1 MIRQR
6 ALGERQRFELPK
18 WSNPTD
24 TLTPYGLAKY
34 WEARCR
40 LLMKALEDVMYAD
53 DPAVTGWAQHQAIDV
68 LNAIGSL
75 PKEGAE

>member
-1 MIRQR
+1 MTRTP
-6 ALGERQRFELPK
+6 LPG
-18 WSNPTD
+18 WPDSPNA
-24 TLTPYGLAKY
+24 LTPYGLAKY

-53 DPAVTGWAQHQAIDV
+53 DPAVTGWAQRQAIDI

-75 PKEGAE
+75 PRENAE